1 MKLAVAV
8 ACNKGGSSSNSI
20 IRSNSKNDNVI
31 DTSVKSGDAQETPK
45 TGRNIRTIAE

>member
-20 IRSNSKNDNVI
+20 ISSNSKNDNVI
-31 DTSVKSGDAQETPK
+31 DNQLRAGMLRKLLKQVETL
-45 TGRNIRTIAE
+45 EL